1 MKRSVIKIGFKG
13 KSAGVNSEW
22 VRHHVQNVF
31 AHGWAKPQRM
41 FPMLNNDWNEVYN
54 FSNLPTSKFSIWSK

>member
-13 KSAGVNSEW
+13 KSIGVNSEW
-22 VRHHVQNVF
+22 VRQSIQNVF

>member
-13 KSAGVNSEW
+13 KSIGVNSEW

-31 AHGWAKPQRM
+31 AHGLRPFSPQRM
-41 FPMLNNDWNEVYN
+41 FPMLSNDWIPSVALVQYG
-54 FSNLPTSKFSIWSK
+54 PT

>member
-13 KSAGVNSEW
+13 KSIGVNSEW
-22 VRHHVQNVF
+22 VRHYVQNVF

-41 FPMLNNDWNEVYN
+41 FEMLSNDWKTVNQQGLQKGKN
-54 FSNLPTSKFSIWSK
+54 KFSLW

>member
-13 KSAGVNSEW
+13 KSIGVNSEW
-22 VRHHVQNVF
+22 VRHYVQNVF

-41 FPMLNNDWNEVYN
+41 FEMLSNDWKTVNQQGLGTN
-54 FSNLPTSKFSIWSK
+54 KNKFSLW

>member
-13 KSAGVNSEW
+13 KSIGVNSEW
-22 VRHHVQNVF
+22 VRQSIQNVF

-41 FPMLNNDWNEVYN
+41 FPMLSNDWDKVYN
-54 FSNLPTSKFSIWSK
+54 ISNLESSKFSIWSK

>member
-31 AHGWAKPQRM
+31 AHGWARPQRM
-41 FPMLNNDWNEVYN
+41 FPMLSNDWKTVNQQGLGTN
-54 FSNLPTSKFSIWSK
+54 KNKFSLW